1 MPFRIVPLEHA
12 DQRTATVS
20 LPPGGRKNTVSADA
34 WAILAEIESDD
45 VTTVLGLLAEADVA
59 GYAVVPGGQ
68 RARAIGNYHLYVDAM
83 QYGQAEAAMMA
94 FLRSKPRS
102 VDMPVVRRTR
112 RATSRRR
119 VVPVALRRL
128 AENDAVKTVMGVL
141 GGAAFLALACCYVY
155 LRGAASF
162 PTVHDVHH
170 ATHTQQA
177 PGTAPSAP

>member
-12 DQRTATVS
+12 DQRTAIVS
-20 LPPGGRKNTVSADA
+20 LPPGGRKNTVSADS
-34 WAILAEIESDD
+34 WAILAEIESED
-45 VTTVLGLLAEADVA
+45 VATVLDRLGAAGVG

-68 RARAIGNYHLYVDAM
+68 KARAIGRYHVYVDAM

-94 FLRSKPRS
+94 FLRSKPRP
-102 VDMPVVRRTR
+102 VDMPAVRRPR
-112 RATSRRR
+112 RPRRP

-128 AENDAVKTVMGVL
+128 AKNDAVQTVMGVL
-141 GGAAFLALACCYVY
+141 GGAVFLALACYYVY
-155 LRGAASF
+155 LKGSTSF

-170 ATHTQQA
+170 TPHTQQA